1 MKKIAV
7 LLGGLLA
14 FAAVPAMA
22 AEFELHGDL
31 NNRFGLYT
39 NQAQM
44 FSGVE
49 NVSRQPLDEDNIE
62 EFFADIKYRL
72 EAGLKASDYV
82 KGVFAIELGG
92 IQFGTSPA
100 GDYSGDGVVVEVR
113 KAYTEFQLP
122 NMEEKAL
129 VSIGLQPFTVNKF
142 VWWETV
148 PAVQLKGTA
157 GAMDYT
163 LSWARGLEFFNEED
177 GDDLFEDADALLAR
191 GDFKPAQETKLG
203 LFALYQ
209 RSDSLASG
217 TDSDLSSNYPGSGY
231 LIKQFAEADYDIVTL
246 GIDGGFTTPTSYGN
260 GFVNWDLIYQ
270 TGSVD
275 NDVRDDQ
282 DVSSYLIHADV
293 GANVGKARITYTGWY
308 ASGDDDD
315 SDDDIE
321 NFLATDVDRFDS
333 IIFFEGGY
341 TDDDYFTEAPYI
353 LNKGLFFNKLALD
366 YKATEK
372 TDVGL
377 ALLYLMTAEDLKY
390 MDDNGVEQSE
400 DALGTEVDAYVTH
413 QLYPSV
419 EVALNAG
426 YLFADDGM
434 DFWEN
439 ERDGS
444 SDTDVFRTTARV
456 RYKF

>member
-1 MKKIAV
+1 MKKFAV

-14 FAAVPAMA
+14 FSAVPAMA
-22 AEFELHGDL
+22 VDFELHGDL

-49 NVSRQPLDEDNIE
+49 NVQGQPLDESDIE

-72 EAGLKASDYV
+72 EGTMAASDNV
-82 KGVFAIELGG
+82 KGVFAIEIGG

-122 NMEEKAL
+122 NMQDKAR

-142 VWWETV
+142 VWWEMV
-148 PAVQLKGTA
+148 PAVQFKSA
-157 GAMDYT
+157 ARNIDYT
-163 LSWARGLEFFNEED
+163 LGWARGLEFFNDDD
-177 GDDLFEDADALLAR
+177 GQDLFEDADALLAR
-191 GDFKPAQETKLG
+191 ADLKPAQGTNLG

-209 RSDSLASG
+209 HAGNALAG
-217 TDSDLSSNYPGSGY
+217 PNNGY
-231 LIKQFAEADYDIVTL
+231 LIKQSGFGDYDIVTL
-246 GIDGGFTTPTSYGN
+246 GLDGGFTTPTSYGN
-260 GFVNWDLIYQ
+260 GFINWDLIYQ
-270 TGSVD
+270 TGSMD
-275 NDVRDDQ
+275 NELDDQ
-282 DVSSYLIHADV
+282 DVSAYLLHADV
-293 GANVGKARITYTGWY
+293 GANVGKARITYTFWY

-315 SDDDIE
+315 DDGDIE
-321 NFLATDVDRFDS
+321 NFMATDVDRADS

-353 LNKGLFFNKLALD
+353 LNKGLIFNKLALD
-366 YKATEK
+366 YKVTEK

-377 ALLYLMTAEDLKY
+377 ALLYLMTAEDLEY
-390 MDDNGVEQSE
+390 ADGNGVEQSE
-400 DALGTEVDAYVTH
+400 DTLGTEVDAYVTH
-413 QLYPSV
+413 QLYPNL
-419 EVALNAG
+419 EVAMNAG

-434 DFWEN
+434 DFFEN